1 MYFMPFAVEIYNFCM
16 FYVSI
21 FMSQEIFVGVKERVY
36 KAKSHLNQ
44 SKLIRSAALY
54 KVFRN
59 PEGKVDC
66 TVAFTTGNSGDMWPQ

>member
-1 MYFMPFAVEIYNFCM
+1 M
-16 FYVSI
+16 
-21 FMSQEIFVGVKERVY
+21 GVKERVY

-66 TVAFTTGNSGDMWPQ
+66 TVPFTTGNSGDMWPQ